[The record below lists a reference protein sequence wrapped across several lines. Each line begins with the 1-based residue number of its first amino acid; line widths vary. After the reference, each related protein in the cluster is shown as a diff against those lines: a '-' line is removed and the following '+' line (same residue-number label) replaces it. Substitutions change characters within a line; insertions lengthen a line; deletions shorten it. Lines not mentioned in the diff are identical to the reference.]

1 MALHEGNTY
10 RTIRSW
16 LWRHILV
23 GYLPE
28 KKIMKQMVKEIG
40 MVEVR
45 LDAKL
50 IGAALCSPERT

>member
-10 RTIRSW
+10 RTIGSW

-28 KKIMKQMVKEIG
+28 KKNNETNG
-40 MVEVR
+40 EGNR
-45 LDAKL
+45 H
-50 IGAALCSPERT
+50 G